1 MQASRV
7 QIVDLSPMDTGT
19 KEQELIANSSEQAF
33 ENRLD
38 EQSVATHKLQESTG
52 QVNMHNNNGLA
63 DLYKRN
69 ELNAQLHVGA
79 SYTFYNEQ
87 STSKLD
93 ERDDVMRAKAS
104 S

>member
-1 MQASRV
+1 
-7 QIVDLSPMDTGT
+7 
-19 KEQELIANSSEQAF
+19 
-33 ENRLD
+33 
-38 EQSVATHKLQESTG
+38 
-52 QVNMHNNNGLA
+52 MHHNNGLA

-104 S
+104 SQLDNMKSRAPAERDT